1 MADRTWYSKEK
12 ADEVFAT
19 KREVDALRSNL
30 EGRVPDTSTL
40 ATKDEVS
47 RGDDALS
54 SRIDAVKVTADGA
67 LQSSSAAVTYSTKE
81 EALATERKLGE
92 RIDSAVSTAAT
103 KNELAKY
110 ATTTS
115 VAETYATKES
125 LGSYLKTEDAASTY
139 ATKAALAQ
147 AQLSGGGG
155 AAPDLSGFA
164 TKSEMRQADDNLGA
178 KIEGVKSAAD
188 AALPKAEA
196 ESTYATKSALETVR
210 GSIPSVPDM
219 SAYLTTTSAAATYAT
234 KGELAAHGGGGGASS
249 PLASLPLRPGQ
260 PVPTVGYFGDS
271 WSTEAM
277 MGAGFNQPAA
287 ISRLIG
293 GIPVVSSVDGSGFAH
308 SKEGTL
314 AFEVDSR
321 VNAVCAAAPNLI
333 VTIGSLNSDKVIEN
347 GNPDGSKITEAVK
360 SFITKVRSKL
370 PQVPIIMI
378 GAEPSSVSR
387 LLSNPSHINVKA
399 HKAGVEASG
408 GLSNGVAFVDWLG
421 VADKQAVPWRDSR
434 QCAAGDV
441 VVYNGVAYRVTQAWT
456 PESGQTPL
464 STGAPV
470 IQVSDV
476 LSGTGNEGNKKG
488 DGTRDTLLMADD
500 THPTKIGSVAF
511 GAAAAK
517 HIADALASLA
527 SWITAQGPV
536 VPAPSALPQ
545 PHPPATQGDGL
556 PVMAWLQ
563 SGWGTAGRTAYTLDE
578 IKAVAA
584 LHPDRVA
591 LPVVRTD
598 ETISPTNPDAAVA
611 IETRY
616 VGTDGKRY
624 NFSDGSL
631 AGVKSRGV
639 EAASMVASLDALEA
653 AGITVMPNPRNGL
666 EDYGAQWSLN
676 STEKIAK
683 YLLTRTGKTYEA
695 ILGRAENALRTKLVA
710 GAPGLKLV
718 SDNTDGPADWQ
729 VTDVKNSTTGIL
741 GPTAGAPG
749 WGAAAKVFTDG
760 VWVLVSNKDE
770 QETAR
775 SLAKVAGAKIVGWA
789 APTAEALAA
798 IRS

>member
-1 MADRTWYSKEK
+1 MDDRTWYSKRK

-19 KREVDALRSNL
+19 KEEVTRLRSDLGSHSPNS
-30 EGRVPDTSTL
+30 STY
-40 ATKDEVS
+40 ATKEEMA
-47 RGDDALS
+47 RGDDSLS
-54 SRIDAVKVTADGA
+54 SRLEAVKATADGA
-67 LQSSSAAVTYSTKE
+67 LPRAEASSTYSTKE
-81 EALATERKLGE
+81 EVLATERSLSG
-92 RIDSAVSTAAT
+92 RIDSAVTSGAT
-103 KNELAKY
+103 KAELAQY
-110 ATTTS
+110 ATTQA
-115 VAETYATKES
+115 VADTYATKEA
-125 LGSYLKTEDAASTY
+125 LGSYLKSEDASSTY

-147 AQLSGGGG
+147 AQLGGAGG

-164 TKSEMRQADDNLGA
+164 TKTEMRQADDALSA
-178 KIEGVKSAAD
+178 RVEGVRSVANL
-188 AALPKAEA
+188 ALPKAEA
-196 ESTYATKSALETVR
+196 EGTYATKAALETVR
-210 GSIPSVPDM
+210 GSIPSAPDM
-219 SAYLTTTSAAATYAT
+219 SPYLTAASAASMYAT

-260 PVPTVGYFGDS
+260 PVATVGYFGDS

-277 MGAGFNQPAA
+277 MGPGFNLPAA

-293 GIPVVSSVDGSGFAH
+293 GVPVVSSVDGSGFAH
-308 SKEGTL
+308 SKEGNL
-314 AFEVDSR
+314 SFEVDSR

-360 SFITKVRSKL
+360 TFVTKVRAKL

-387 LLSNPSHINVKA
+387 LLSSPSHINVKA
-399 HKAGVEASG
+399 HKAGVEAVG

-421 VADKQAVPWRDSR
+421 VADKQAVPWRDGR
-434 QCAAGDV
+434 ACATGDI
-441 VVYNGVAYRVTQAWT
+441 VVYNGVAYQVTRAWS
-456 PESGQTPL
+456 PASGETPL
-464 STGAPV
+464 TAGAPTV
-470 IQVSDV
+470 QVSDV
-476 LSGTGNEGNKKG
+476 LSGTGNEGAKRG

-517 HIADALASLA
+517 HIADALVSLA
-527 SWITAQGPV
+527 SWITSQGAV
-536 VPAPSALPQ
+536 IPAKSALPA
-545 PHPPATQGDGL
+545 PPPAVGGL

-563 SGWGTAGRTAYTLDE
+563 SGWGKTDRTAYTLDE

-584 LHPDRVA
+584 LRPDRVA
-591 LPVVRTD
+591 LPIVRTD
-598 ETISPTNPDAAVA
+598 ETISPTSPDAAVA
-611 IETRY
+611 IKTRY
-616 VGTDGKRY
+616 IGTDGKTY
-624 NFSDGSL
+624 NFSDGGL
-631 AGVKSRGV
+631 AGIKSRGV

-653 AGITVMPNPRNGL
+653 AGITVMPNMRNGL
-666 EDYGAQWSLN
+666 EDYSAQWSKN
-676 STEKIAK
+676 SSEKIAS
-683 YLLTRTGKTYEA
+683 YLLTRTGKTYEV
-695 ILGRAENALRTKLVA
+695 ILGRAENALRTKLIA

-729 VTDVKNSTTGIL
+729 VTDVNNSSTGIL

-775 SLAKVAGAKIVGWA
+775 SLAKAAGAKIVGWA

-798 IRS
+798 IRA